1 MNRKVNEAASDMFRA
16 NLSRFGQ
23 GIKNVLGAGNVTTDS
38 KDKGVETLFLRFK
51 EKFDK
56 ITPSTPT
63 ITPTVTQ
70 SPAGQTPEPTKTPAV
85 TPTPTSSAP
94 CRRGCCYVE
103 LCSGADCAEACSCN
117 FQAGFYLSIPC
128 ETDPCTLANALGIYT
143 DDTCTNPAR
152 AGSYSDGFGCWDWDG
167 SSTLTF
173 NSNC

>member
-1 MNRKVNEAASDMFRA
+1 MPIVVIRSDNF
-16 NLSRFGQ
+16 NGQ
-23 GIKNVLGAGNVTTDS
+23 VADVTFIPATGGTEVYFY
-38 KDKGVETLFLRFK
+38 GV
-51 EKFDK
+51 
-56 ITPSTPT
+56 T
-63 ITPTVTQ
+63 IPYQ
-70 SPAGQTPEPTKTPAV
+70 YQTEYPYGSYSIHFTESNNTCPVDIFEV